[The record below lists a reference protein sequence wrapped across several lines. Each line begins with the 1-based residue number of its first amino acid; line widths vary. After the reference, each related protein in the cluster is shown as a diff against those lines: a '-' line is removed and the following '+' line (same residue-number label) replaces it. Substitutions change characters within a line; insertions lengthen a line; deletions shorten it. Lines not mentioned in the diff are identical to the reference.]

1 MAKIE
6 GSLEKNEK
14 DLEEQIKSAAVTAAE
29 KAINQSP
36 GKPAAGVSIVTT
48 VEKGADGVTKT
59 TITKTETAEAATAS
73 PTGAPVQPVQLDDK
87 EIKELE
93 AVAVQKAKIDADLVA
108 KENAILAKQ
117 VTQAPVAPTVH
128 VVAVQTTTIS
138 HKL

>member
-1 MAKIE
+1 M
-6 GSLEKNEK
+6 
-14 DLEEQIKSAAVTAAE
+14 TAAE

-108 KENAILAKQ
+108 KEVILLS
-117 VTQAPVAPTVH
+117 V
-128 VVAVQTTTIS
+128 S
-138 HKL
+138 E